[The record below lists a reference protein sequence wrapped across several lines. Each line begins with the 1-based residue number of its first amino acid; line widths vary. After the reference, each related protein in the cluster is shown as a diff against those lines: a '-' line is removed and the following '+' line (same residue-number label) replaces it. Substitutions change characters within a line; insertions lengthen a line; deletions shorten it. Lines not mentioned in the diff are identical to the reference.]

1 MIMNDDLTQS
11 IAKDLAKKI
20 EDFKPKASARRVGSI
35 LSVNDGVV
43 RVKGLP
49 QAAYLEL
56 LEFPHGVFG
65 FAMNLEED
73 AIGAIVLGNYLVLS
87 EGDEVGSTGKLLSMP
102 VSEDF
107 LGRVINPL
115 GVPVDGKGDVKAK
128 QYYPMEKIAPGVTS
142 RQPVTTP
149 LQTGIKAIDAMIPIG
164 RGQRELIIGDRNTG
178 KTSIVIDTIINQKD
192 EGVICIYVAIG
203 QKTSR
208 IAHVAAEL
216 SHHKA
221 LNHTIIIAASAS
233 DPASYQYV
241 APYAGCALAEYFMD
255 KGKDVL
261 IVFDD
266 LSKHAWAYRQLS
278 LILRRPSGRE
288 AYPGDVFYLH
298 SRLLERACRMD
309 EKHGGGSIT
318 ALPIIET
325 QANDISA
332 YIPTNVISITDG
344 QLFLESDL
352 FNAGQRPAIN
362 VGVSVSRV
370 GGAAQ
375 IKAMKKVSGSLKL
388 DLAQYRELAAFAQFS
403 TDVDETTKKQI
414 DRGARMLQLLKQG
427 RYTPLPVASQ
437 VAIIWA
443 GSNGHLD
450 DVAVNRV
457 DAFEKEFLEF
467 LDRSYKKTL
476 AAIAKEKVLS
486 PDIEAQL
493 TKAVGEFKKMFTA
506 E

>member
-1 MIMNDDLTQS
+1 MSDDLS
-11 IAKDLAKKI
+11 HHIAEDLAKKI
-20 EDFKPKASARRVGSI
+20 EDFKPKASARRVGYI
-35 LSVNDGVV
+35 VSVTDGVV
-43 RVKGLP
+43 RIKGLP
-49 QAAYLEL
+49 QVAYLEI
-56 LEFPHGVFG
+56 LEFPRGVLG

-73 AIGAIVLGNYLVLS
+73 AIGAIVLGDYLALS
-87 EGDEVGSTGKLLSMP
+87 EGDEVRSTGRLLSMP

-107 LGRVINPL
+107 LGRVINPV
-115 GVPVDGKGDVKAK
+115 GTPVDGKGEMKAK
-128 QYYPMEKIAPGVTS
+128 KYYPMERIAPGVTS
-142 RQPVTTP
+142 RQPVVTP

-178 KTSIVIDTIINQKD
+178 KTSIVIDTIINQRE

-208 IAHVAAEL
+208 IAGVAAEL
-216 SHHKA
+216 THHKS
-221 LNHTIIIAASAS
+221 LGHTIIVAASAS
-233 DPASYQYV
+233 DPASYQYL
-241 APYAGCALAEYFMD
+241 APYAGMAIAEYFMD

-298 SRLLERACRMD
+298 SRLLERACRLN
-309 EKHGGGSIT
+309 ESHGGGSIT

-375 IKAMKKVSGSLKL
+375 IKAMKKVAGSLKL

-414 DRGARMLQLLKQG
+414 DRGSRMLELLKQG
-427 RYTPLPVASQ
+427 RYMPLSIAKQ

-443 GSNGHLD
+443 GGSGHLD
-450 DVAVNRV
+450 DVAVTAI

-476 AAIAKEKVLS
+476 SAITKEKSLT
-486 PDIEAQL
+486 PEIEAQL
-493 TKAVGEFKKMFTA
+493 TRAVAEFKKIVKK
-506 E
+506 

>member
-1 MIMNDDLTQS
+1 MIMNDDLTRD
-11 IAKDLAKKI
+11 IAKDLAKRI
-20 EDFKPKASARRVGSI
+20 EDFKPKASARRVGYI

-56 LEFPHGVFG
+56 LEFPHGIFG

-87 EGDEVGSTGKLLSMP
+87 EGDEVRSTGKLLSMP

-115 GVPVDGKGDVKAK
+115 GIPVDGKGDVKAK

-192 EGVICIYVAIG
+192 EDVICIYVAIG

-278 LILRRPSGRE
+278 LVLRRPSGRE

-309 EKHGGGSIT
+309 EKHGGGSMT

-414 DRGARMLQLLKQG
+414 DRGARMLQLLKQA

-450 DVAVNRV
+450 DTAVNRV

-467 LDRSYKKTL
+467 LDRSHKKTL
-476 AAIAKEKVLS
+476 AAITKEKILT

-493 TKAVGEFKKMFTA
+493 TKAVGEFKKMFKA
-506 E
+506 K